1 VDDAWIRALV
11 ALPFGLVVFWSFLYP
26 TAPLVLF
33 ALAAGFV
40 GVSLAVSSKLGPNR
54 PNPTKVAAYESGII
68 PEPETDVRRS
78 RFAVKFYLVAML
90 FIIFDIETVFML
102 PWGAQF
108 RQLSCTVP
116 LVNEACPP
124 GHITFFGLGEMLVFI
139 GILLV
144 GYVYVWKKGALQW
157 D

>member
-1 VDDAWIRALV
+1 VIKAYIPILLLV
-11 ALPFGLVVFWSFLYP
+11 
-26 TAPLVLF
+26 
-33 ALAAGFV
+33 GFV
-40 GVSLAVSSKLGPNR
+40 AANAVMLIGLSALTMRSR
-54 PNPTKVAAYESGII
+54 PTPVKQTPYESGI
-68 PEPETDVRRS
+68 PPLGSARE
-78 RFAVKFYLVAML
+78 RFSIKFYMVAML

-116 LVNEACPP
+116 LVNEICPA
-124 GHITFFGLGEMLVFI
+124 GHISFFGLGEMLVFI

-144 GYVYVWKKGALQW
+144 GYIYVWKKGALQW